1 MALIEPRTLKG
12 FRDFLPETM
21 IPRERLMDLAKKVYR
36 RYGFV
41 PIDTPTL
48 EYAEILTGKGSEETD
63 RQMYRFVDHGGR
75 DVGMRFDLT
84 VPLARF
90 AAQHIGKLGTP
101 FKRYHVAP
109 VWRGENTQAGRYRE
123 FVQCDFDTIGT
134 ESVVADI
141 ETALVIYELFC
152 EIGIDRFHIRINN
165 RQVLNGFLAKLDLQQ
180 HSTAVLRAL
189 DKLEKI
195 GPDKVADELRQ
206 GAGLSDS
213 QIEGFLKLAKVQG
226 SIDEVLLGI
235 ESIVQGQELGEAG
248 VNRLRE
254 IAKSMKS
261 AGVPETHY
269 RIDLSIAR
277 GLDYYTG
284 VVFETTLDEL
294 PSIGSVCSGG
304 RYDNLA
310 GLYTKQHLP
319 GIGASL
325 GLDRLLAALETLG
338 RLPTAK
344 TTADV
349 FIPLFDAS
357 RLSDYIALATAIRR
371 MGWNAE
377 LYPEAKKLG
386 QQLKYAA
393 QKGFPI
399 AVIAGSDELD
409 RGTCQV
415 KNLVDEISSE
425 VAWRDDP
432 LPLETALRNLVG
444 IRDQRFVCGGES
456 VVT

>member
-1 MALIEPRTLKG
+1 M
-12 FRDFLPETM
+12 
-21 IPRERLMDLAKKVYR
+21 
-36 RYGFV
+36 
-41 PIDTPTL
+41 
-48 EYAEILTGKGSEETD
+48 
-63 RQMYRFVDHGGR
+63 
-75 DVGMRFDLT
+75 T

-226 SIDEVLLGI
+226 TIDEVLSGI

-304 RYDNLA
+304 STTIWRAFTPSSICQGSEPRWDW
-310 GLYTKQHLP
+310 
-319 GIGASL
+319 IGYWLLWKPWAIADCKNH
-325 GLDRLLAALETLG
+325 GRRLH
-338 RLPTAK
+338 
-344 TTADV
+344 
-349 FIPLFDAS
+349 S
-357 RLSDYIALATAIRR
+357 
-371 MGWNAE
+371 
-377 LYPEAKKLG
+377 
-386 QQLKYAA
+386 
-393 QKGFPI
+393 
-399 AVIAGSDELD
+399 
-409 RGTCQV
+409 
-415 KNLVDEISSE
+415 
-425 VAWRDDP
+425 
-432 LPLETALRNLVG
+432 ALRCFEVERLYRVG
-444 IRDQRFVCGGES
+444 DCDSADGMERRTLSGSQEVRSAVEVCGPKRVPDCGDRRKRRIGSWNLSGKES
-456 VVT
+456 CR